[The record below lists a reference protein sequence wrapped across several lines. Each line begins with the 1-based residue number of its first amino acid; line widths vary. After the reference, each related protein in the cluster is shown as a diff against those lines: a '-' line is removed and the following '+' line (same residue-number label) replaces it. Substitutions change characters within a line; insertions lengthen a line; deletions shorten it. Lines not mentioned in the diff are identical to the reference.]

1 MTDGSGSG
9 CKFEISRDFPK
20 FRTCLSLTRWPQL
33 TNNGFILYLNYL
45 KRDKKR
51 RETNSEYLAFT
62 IIYLP
67 RTDRILQL
75 KQQEYTIPI
84 TGRKHLEL
92 GERGQV
98 EQNLV
103 SHSLKNYLF
112 RCGLSG
118 SGGLVERLVYIWDN
132 WVASIKSKKVKGD
145 QFTRESQHQVNKLSS
160 VLFWFFKSHRSLNSF
175 GDPSEHCLVQLCT
188 LSCSC
193 AF

>member
-1 MTDGSGSG
+1 MVVVVDVNLRFHAIFQSSAHV
-9 CKFEISRDFPK
+9 SRSPGDHNSPTMVLNSK
-20 FRTCLSLTRWPQL
+20 LSKEGYYLI
-33 TNNGFILYLNYL
+33 ILLYYFL
-45 KRDKKR
+45 KKR

-75 KQQEYTIPI
+75 KQEYTIPI

-92 GERGQV
+92 GERDQV

-132 WVASIKSKKVKGD
+132 WAASIKSKKVKGD
-145 QFTRESQHQVNKLSS
+145 QFTRENQHQVTKVSS
-160 VLFWFFKSHRSLNSF
+160 V
-175 GDPSEHCLVQLCT
+175 
-188 LSCSC
+188 
-193 AF
+193 

>member
-1 MTDGSGSG
+1 MVVVVDVNLRFHAIFQSSAHV
-9 CKFEISRDFPK
+9 SRSPGDHNSPTMVLNSK
-20 FRTCLSLTRWPQL
+20 LSKEGYYLIIL
-33 TNNGFILYLNYL
+33 LLSYYFIILLSYFL
-45 KRDKKR
+45 KKR

-92 GERGQV
+92 GERDQV

-132 WVASIKSKKVKGD
+132 WAASIKSKKVKGD
-145 QFTRESQHQVNKLSS
+145 QFTRENQHQVTKVSS
-160 VLFWFFKSHRSLNSF
+160 V
-175 GDPSEHCLVQLCT
+175 
-188 LSCSC
+188 
-193 AF
+193 